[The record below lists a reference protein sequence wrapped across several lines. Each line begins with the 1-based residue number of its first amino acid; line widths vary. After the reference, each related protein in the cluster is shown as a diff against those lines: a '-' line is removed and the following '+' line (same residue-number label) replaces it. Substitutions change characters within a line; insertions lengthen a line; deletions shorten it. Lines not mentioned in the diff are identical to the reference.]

1 MTQVCE
7 LIALTSY
14 QGTPIHFIQLPQVP
28 PQCLFSLFKL
38 PLNVQ

>member
-14 QGTPIHFIQLPQVP
+14 QGTPIHFIQLPSTSSP
-28 PQCLFSLFKL
+28 SMSFFSF
-38 PLNVQ
+38 